1 MKLDFDYV
9 VIGSGFGGSVMSCR
23 LVEKGYNVCLLERGR
38 QWKMHEFPRR
48 PHEIQDNMFW
58 DPEDGK
64 YGLMEFRDTPDS
76 DVMTL
81 TASGLGGG
89 SLIYANVLYRMPEEL
104 FAGWPGGFTR
114 NKLEPYYDKVIS
126 MMEARP
132 YPYNS
137 DPYYTDTPKTT
148 AMKNAAQQM
157 QQNPA
162 SLTPAEFQLPPLAVR
177 FEGEFPGQ
185 QSLNSHGAVQSKCNK
200 CGECDLGC
208 NIHAKNTLD
217 LNYIFRARN
226 LKNSTGT
233 LDLRTQAEVSKIEQ
247 VGDHYK
253 ITFHVPQFPSQEI
266 VLTAGKVIVSAGSVG
281 STSLLLKMKQKGLLP
296 KLNNWLGQKW
306 CGNGDLLGMVL
317 NTKDNHDPT
326 NGPVITSAIKY
337 SMKNYPDG
345 FPHGMYLEDAGFP
358 IGMAWYLSGK
368 VPQITGITGVLSLV
382 CKTLKK
388 YACKILRIK
397 YKSEINVGDD
407 FAAAL
412 DRGTFTRKAM
422 VLLGMGRDRS
432 DGVVSLRDDGQ
443 TVINW
448 DIKTSDLHFDRMRE
462 EMKKVAENLDGTF
475 MDNPLTHLDKV
486 IAVHPLG
493 GCPMGDSADSGLV
506 SPRGEVYGYEGL
518 YVVDGSIL
526 PTSTGTNPSL
536 TIAAVAEFI
545 ADQIPAK
552 PSIMAASN
560 LSDTQKNQ

>member
-48 PHEIQDNMFW
+48 PHEIQENMFW

-64 YGLMEFRDTPDS
+64 YGLMEFRDNPDS

-89 SLIYANVLYRMPEEL
+89 SLIYANVLYRMPEE
-104 FAGWPGGFTR
+104 FFVGWPGELTR

-132 YPYNS
+132 YPFDT
-137 DPYYTDTPKTT
+137 DPYYQNTPKTA
-148 AMKNAAQQM
+148 AMKKAAEQM
-157 QQNPA
+157 AQNPA
-162 SLTPAEFQLPPLAVR
+162 SLSPAEFQLPPLAVR
-177 FEGEFPGQ
+177 FEGEFPGHQ
-185 QSLNSHGAVQSKCNK
+185 TQNSHGAIQSKCNK

-217 LNYIFRARN
+217 LNYIYRARN
-226 LKNSTGT
+226 LKSSAGQ
-233 LDLRTQAEVSKIEQ
+233 LDVRTQAEVSKIEYQ
-247 VGDHYK
+247 GDHYK
-253 ITFHVPQFPSQEI
+253 ITFHVPQFPQQEI
-266 VLTAGKVIVSAGSVG
+266 VLTTKKVVLSAGSVG

-296 KLNNWLGQKW
+296 KLNRWLGKKW
-306 CGNGDLLGMVL
+306 CGNGDLLGMAL
-317 NTKDNHDPT
+317 NTNDNIDPS
-326 NGPVITSAIKY
+326 NGPVITGAIKY
-337 SMKNYPDG
+337 SMQNYSDG
-345 FPHGMYLEDAGFP
+345 FRHGMYLEDAGFP

-368 VPQITGITGVLSLV
+368 VPQLAGIKGVLSLV
-382 CKTLKK
+382 VSNLKK
-388 YACKILRIK
+388 YFCKILGIK
-397 YKSEINVGDD
+397 SESKTEINVGDQ
-407 FAAAL
+407 FAGAL
-412 DRGTFTRKAM
+412 DQATFARKAM

-432 DGVVSLRDDGQ
+432 DGVISLRADGQ

-448 DIKTSDLHFDRMRE
+448 DIDKSDLHFERMRE
-462 EMKKVAENLDGTF
+462 EMKKVSENLGGTF
-475 MDNPLTHLDKV
+475 MDNPLTHLDKI

-493 GCPMGDSADSGLV
+493 GCPMGDSADSGFV
-506 SPRGEVYGYEGL
+506 NTHGEVYGYEGL

-536 TIAAVAEFI
+536 TIAAVAEYI
-545 ADQIPAK
+545 AEKIPV
-552 PSIMAASN
+552 
-560 LSDTQKNQ
+560 KNHTVETTKMS

>member
-1 MKLDFDYV
+1 MKFDFDYV

-48 PHEIQDNMFW
+48 PHEIQENMFW

-89 SLIYANVLYRMPEEL
+89 SLIYANVLYRMPEE
-104 FAGWPGGFTR
+104 FFKGWPGGFTR
-114 NKLEPYYDKVIS
+114 QKLEPYYDKVIS
-126 MMEARP
+126 TMEARP
-132 YPYNS
+132 YPFNT
-137 DPYYTDTPKTT
+137 DPYYQDTPKT
-148 AMKNAAQQM
+148 AALKDAALKM

-177 FEGEFPGQ
+177 FEGEFPGHQ
-185 QSLNSHGAVQSKCNK
+185 TLNSHGAIQSKCNK

-217 LNYIFRARN
+217 LNYIFRAKN
-226 LKNSTGT
+226 LKNTDGH
-233 LDLRTQAEVSKIEQ
+233 LDVRTQAEVSKIEYL
-247 VGDHYK
+247 GDHYK

-266 VLTAGKVIVSAGSVG
+266 VLTAKKVIVAAGSVG
-281 STSLLLKMKQKGLLP
+281 STSLLLKMKKQGLLP
-296 KLNNWLGQKW
+296 KLNNWLGKKW
-306 CGNGDLLGMVL
+306 CGNGDLLGVAL
-317 NTKDNHDPT
+317 NTDGNLDPT
-326 NGPVITSAIKY
+326 TGPVITGAIKY
-337 SMKNYPDG
+337 SMQPYTDG

-358 IGMAWYLSGK
+358 NAIAWYLSGK
-368 VPQITGITGVLSLV
+368 IPQFESIKGVICLAAE
-382 CKTLKK
+382 TLKK
-388 YACKILRIK
+388 YFCKILGIK
-397 YKSEINVGDD
+397 TKTEINVGDK

-432 DGVVSLRDDGQ
+432 DGVVSLREDGQ

-448 DIKTSDLHFDRMRE
+448 DLKTSDTHFDRMRE
-462 EMKKVAENLDGTF
+462 EMKKLTAHLGGTF

-493 GCPMGDSADSGLV
+493 GCPMSDSPESGFV
-506 SPRGEVYGYEGL
+506 NTHGEVYGYEGL

-545 ADQIPAK
+545 AEQIPNK
-552 PSIMAASN
+552 SV
-560 LSDTQKNQ
+560 SDQRNVSQTQA

>member
-1 MKLDFDYV
+1 MKIDFDYV

-48 PHEIQDNMFW
+48 PNEIQDNMFW

-89 SLIYANVLYRMPEEL
+89 SLIYANVLYRMPEEF
-104 FAGWPGGFTR
+104 FAGWPGGLTR
-114 NKLEPYYDKVIS
+114 QKIEPYYDKVIS

-132 YPYNS
+132 YPFNT
-137 DPYYTDTPKTT
+137 DPYYQDTPKT
-148 AMKNAAQQM
+148 AALKKASLQM
-157 QQNPA
+157 QQNPD

-177 FEGEFPGQ
+177 FEGEFPGHQ
-185 QSLNSHGAVQSKCNK
+185 TLNSHGAIQSKCNK

-226 LKNSTGT
+226 LKSGTGK
-233 LDLRTQAEVSKIEQ
+233 LDVRTQAEVSKIEHLD
-247 VGDHYK
+247 DHYK
-253 ITFHVPQFPSQEI
+253 ITFHVPQFPSQEF
-266 VLTAGKVIVSAGSVG
+266 VLTAKKVVLSAGSVG

-296 KLNNWLGQKW
+296 KLNRWLGQKW
-306 CGNGDLLGMVL
+306 CGNGDLLGTVL
-317 NTKDNHDPT
+317 NTQDNNDPT
-326 NGPVITSAIKY
+326 NGPVITGAIKY

-358 IGMAWYLSGK
+358 NSIAWYLSGK
-368 VPQITGITGVLSLV
+368 VPQVEGIMGVLCLAGT
-382 CKTLKK
+382 TLKK
-388 YACKILRIK
+388 YFCKILRIK
-397 YKSEINVGDD
+397 TKSEINVGDQ

-432 DGVVSLRDDGQ
+432 DGVVSLREDGQ

-462 EMKKVAENLDGTF
+462 EMKKVAENLGGTF
-475 MDNPLTHLDKV
+475 VDNPLTHLDKV

-493 GCPMGDSADSGLV
+493 GCPMGDTADSGLV
-506 SPRGEVYGYEGL
+506 STNGEVFGYEGL

-545 ADQIPAK
+545 AEQIPAK
-552 PSIMAASN
+552 TAQHSLKADQTVP
-560 LSDTQKNQ
+560 

>member
-48 PHEIQDNMFW
+48 PHEIQENMFW

-64 YGLMEFRDTPDS
+64 YGLMEFRDNPSS

-89 SLIYANVLYRMPEEL
+89 SLIYANVLYRMPEEF

-114 NKLEPYYDKVIS
+114 SKLDPYYDKVIS

-132 YPYNS
+132 YPFKT
-137 DPYYTDTPKTT
+137 DPYYQQTPKTV
-148 AMKNAAQQM
+148 ALEKAAEQM

-162 SLTPAEFQLPPLAVR
+162 ALTPAEFQLPPLAVR
-177 FEGEFPGQ
+177 FEGEFPGHQ
-185 QSLNSHGAVQSKCNK
+185 TLNSHGAIQSKCNK

-217 LNYIFRARN
+217 LNYIYRARN
-226 LKNSTGT
+226 LKTGT
-233 LDLRTQAEVSKIEQ
+233 GQLDVRTEAEVSKIEHL
-247 VGDHYK
+247 GDHYK

-266 VLTAGKVIVSAGSVG
+266 VLTTKKVVLSAGSVG
-281 STSLLLKMKQKGLLP
+281 STSLLLKMKQQGHLP
-296 KLNNWLGQKW
+296 NLNRWLGQKW

-317 NTKDNHDPT
+317 NTKDNHDPS
-326 NGPVITSAIKY
+326 NGPVITGAIKY
-337 SMKNYPDG
+337 SLKNYPDG

-368 VPQITGITGVLSLV
+368 VPQLTGIKGVLCLAGS
-382 CKTLKK
+382 TFKK
-388 YACKILRIK
+388 FICKILRIK
-397 YKSEINVGDD
+397 IKEEINVGDQ

-432 DGVVSLRDDGQ
+432 DGVVSLQEDGQ
-443 TVINW
+443 TVISW
-448 DIKTSDLHFDRMRE
+448 DIQRSDLHFERMRE
-462 EMKKVAENLDGTF
+462 EMKKVADNLEGTF
-475 MDNPLTHLDKV
+475 MDNPLTHLNKI

-493 GCPMGDSADSGLV
+493 GCPMGDTSNSGFV
-506 SPRGEVYGYEGL
+506 STQGEVYGYDGL

-536 TIAAVAEFI
+536 TIAAVAEVI
-545 ADQIPAK
+545 AEHIPAK
-552 PSIMAASN
+552 TDALA
-560 LSDTQKNQ
+560 LLQKDT